1 MKQNVNSKGNVLRV
15 ITNAHSK
22 SFFWREIRELRG
34 VRLKKMAGFSA
45 SFGVGFEA
53 FVVCG
58 DLKLILSFSF
68 RLRFSNL
75 F

>member
-1 MKQNVNSKGNVLRV
+1 
-15 ITNAHSK
+15 
-22 SFFWREIRELRG
+22 
-34 VRLKKMAGFSA
+34 MAGFSA

-68 RLRFSNL
+68 RLVFFSNL

>member
-1 MKQNVNSKGNVLRV
+1 
-15 ITNAHSK
+15 
-22 SFFWREIRELRG
+22 
-34 VRLKKMAGFSA
+34 MAGFSA

-68 RLRFSNL
+68 RRLRFSNL

>member
-1 MKQNVNSKGNVLRV
+1 
-15 ITNAHSK
+15 
-22 SFFWREIRELRG
+22 
-34 VRLKKMAGFSA
+34 MAGFSA

-68 RLRFSNL
+68 RLVFFQICFNSAYFFRSVSKVPNNNKNKKKFRSSSSPRPTA
-75 F
+75 